1 MAHQRKTIRDNV
13 ITTLTGLTTTGSNV
27 FNTRILPNLESNLP
41 CLNVYTISES
51 SEEIDFLS
59 IQRDLTMAVDGYAKN
74 SSTIEDALDTIAQ
87 EVEDAL
93 GTDVTRGNTA
103 YDIFLTST
111 EMDLSTEGDIQMG
124 TVRLQ
129 FTIRYRTAKTD
140 SESHS

>member
-1 MAHQRKTIRDNV
+1 
-13 ITTLTGLTTTGSNV
+13 
-27 FNTRILPNLESNLP
+27 
-41 CLNVYTISES
+41 
-51 SEEIDFLS
+51 
-59 IQRDLTMAVDGYAKN
+59 MAVDGYAKN

-103 YDIFLTST
+103 YDTFLTST

>member
-13 ITTLTGLTTTGSNV
+13 ITTLTGLSTTGSNV
-27 FNTRILPNLESNLP
+27 FNTRILPNLETNLP

-59 IQRDLTMAVDGYAKN
+59 IQRDLLLEVDGYAKN
-74 SSTIEDALDTIAQ
+74 SSTLEDDLDTIAK
-87 EVEDAL
+87 EVENAL
-93 GTDVTRGNTA
+93 GADVTRNNTA
-103 YDIFLTST
+103 YDTFLSST
-111 EMDLSTEGDIQMG
+111 EMDLSSDGDIQMG
-124 TVRLQ
+124 VVRLQ

>member
-13 ITTLTGLTTTGSNV
+13 ITTLTGLTTTGSRV

-51 SEEIDFLS
+51 SEEIDFLY
-59 IQRDLTMAVDGYAKN
+59 IQRDLTLAVDGYAKN

-93 GTDVTRGNTA
+93 GTDVTRGSTA
-103 YDIFLTST
+103 YDTFLTST

>member
-27 FNTRILPNLESNLP
+27 FNTRILPNLETNLP

-51 SEEIDFLS
+51 SEEVDFLS
-59 IQRDLTMAVDGYAKN
+59 IQRDLTLAVDGYAKN

-103 YDIFLTST
+103 YDTFLSST
-111 EMDLSTEGDIQMG
+111 EMDLSSDGDIQMG
-124 TVRLQ
+124 VVRLQ